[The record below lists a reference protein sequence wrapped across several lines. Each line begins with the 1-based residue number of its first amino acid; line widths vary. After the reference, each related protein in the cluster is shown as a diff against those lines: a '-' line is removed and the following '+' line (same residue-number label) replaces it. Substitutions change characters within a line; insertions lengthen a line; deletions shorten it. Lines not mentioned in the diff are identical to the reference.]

1 MPTAAAV
8 YLPYLFATWAIEV
21 PLLVYLL
28 RGHSGWKRSTAVGL
42 LASGITHPLLWFVW
56 PRVVPLWGDQAYLAS
71 GETLVFLVEAALIW
85 LFVFRGRRRGL
96 ESAALASL
104 ATNAASCA
112 AGLLAA
118 AW

>member
-1 MPTAAAV
+1 MSTAAGA
-8 YLPYLFATWAIEV
+8 YLPYLAATWAIEV

-28 RGHSGWKRSTAVGL
+28 WRHASWRRSVAVGL

-56 PRVVPLWGDQAYLAS
+56 PRVVPLWSDQAYLAS
-71 GETLVFLVEAALIW
+71 GEALVFLVEAALIW
-85 LFVFRGRRRGL
+85 LLVFRGKRRGI

>member
-1 MPTAAAV
+1 MSTAAA

-28 RGHSGWKRSTAVGL
+28 RGRASWRRSAAVGL
-42 LASGITHPLLWFVW
+42 LGSGITHPLLWFVW
-56 PRVVPLWGDQAYLAS
+56 PRVVPHWGDQAYLAS
-71 GETLVFLVEAALIW
+71 GETLVFLMEAALIW
-85 LFVFRGRRRGL
+85 LFIFRGRRRGL

-104 ATNAASCA
+104 ATNAASFA